1 MLNGAFLTY
10 IVVMSITPGPN
21 NLMVTASGV
30 NFGFRRTLPHLLG
43 ISCGTAVQLFLTANL
58 MAWILVW
65 LEAVRLPLA
74 ILGCAYLLWL
84 SWRLLKSGSPEQKEV
99 ARPFS
104 FVQAALFQWINPK
117 AWVMVVNAAILFMP
131 NTPELRLQASLG
143 MALSQMLVNFPCIAV
158 WALMGDRLRLFLL
171 QPRYLTLFNGIM
183 AALMT
188 LTALILLYDEL
199 KLAGLM

>member
-1 MLNGAFLTY
+1 MLNMAFLTY

-30 NFGFRRTLPHLLG
+30 NFGFGRTLPHLLG

-99 ARPFS
+99 ARPHS

-143 MALSQMLVNFPCIAV
+143 MALSLMLVNFPCIAV

>member
-1 MLNGAFLTY
+1 MFNLAFLTY
-10 IVVMSITPGPN
+10 IAVMSITPGPN

-43 ISCGTAVQLFLTANL
+43 ISFGTGLQLFLTANL
-58 MAWILVW
+58 MAWILIW

-84 SWRLLKSGSPEQKEV
+84 SWRLLKSDSPEQKEV
-99 ARPFS
+99 TRPFS
-104 FVQAALFQWINPK
+104 FIQAALFQWINPK

>member
-1 MLNGAFLTY
+1 
-10 IVVMSITPGPN
+10 
-21 NLMVTASGV
+21 
-30 NFGFRRTLPHLLG
+30 
-43 ISCGTAVQLFLTANL
+43 VQLFLTANL

-99 ARPFS
+99 ARPLS
-104 FVQAALFQWINPK
+104 FVQAALFQWINPR

-131 NTPELRLQASLG
+131 TLG
-143 MALSQMLVNFPCIAV
+143 MVLSQMLVNFPCIAV

>member
-99 ARPFS
+99 TRPFS

-117 AWVMVVNAAILFMP
+117 AWVMVLNAAILFLP
-131 NTPELRLQASLG
+131 SAPELRFQASMG
-143 MALSQMLVNFPCIAV
+143 MALSQMFVNFPCIAV
-158 WALMGDRLRLFLL
+158 WALMGDRLRLYLS
-171 QPRYLTLFNGIM
+171 QPRYLSFFNGIM

>member
-1 MLNGAFLTY
+1 MLNMAFLTY

-104 FVQAALFQWINPK
+104 FLQAALFQWINPK

-131 NTPELRLQASLG
+131 NTPELRLQASTG
-143 MALSQMLVNFPCIAV
+143 MALSQMVVNFPCIAV
-158 WALMGDRLRLFLL
+158 WALMGDRLRLYLL

-199 KLAGLM
+199 KLAGVI